1 MTKQTGEIDTH
12 IQGIPCQIKITSYFR
27 QKPLGPRAD
36 SDVDARGYTDA
47 EYTVLDR
54 EGYPAP
60 WLDRKI
66 TDADNIRIL
75 ELIDAYKEN
84 ERYDV

>member
-1 MTKQTGEIDTH
+1 MKQRSDIDTH
-12 IQGIPCQIKITSYFR
+12 IQGIPCGIVITSYFR

-36 SDVDARGYTDA
+36 SDVDCYGYTDA

-66 TDADNIRIL
+66 KEEDNERIL
-75 ELIDAYKEN
+75 ALIDDYKEQEN
-84 ERYDV
+84 DD

>member
-1 MTKQTGEIDTH
+1 MSKQTGEIDTR
-12 IQGIPCQIKITSYFR
+12 IQGIPCGIRITHYHR

-36 SDVDARGYTDA
+36 SDIDARGYTDA

-54 EGYPAP
+54 EGYPAL

-66 TDADNIRIL
+66 KDEDNERIL
-75 ELIDAYKEN
+75 ALIDDYKEN
-84 ERYDV
+84 EHDTY

>member
-1 MTKQTGEIDTH
+1 MKQTGHFDARIA
-12 IQGIPCQIKITSYFR
+12 GIPCRIKITSYIR

-36 SDVDARGYTDA
+36 SDIDCYGYTDA

-54 EGYPAP
+54 EGYPAL

-66 TDADNIRIL
+66 KDEDNERIL
-75 ELIDAYKEN
+75 ALIDNYKEHEN
-84 ERYDV
+84 DD

>member
-1 MTKQTGEIDTH
+1 MKQRSDIDTH
-12 IQGIPCQIKITSYFR
+12 IQGIPCGIKITSYFR

-36 SDVDARGYTDA
+36 SDYDAMGYTDA

-54 EGYPAP
+54 EGYPAL

-66 TDADNIRIL
+66 KNEDNERIL
-75 ELIDAYKEN
+75 ALIDDYKEHEN
-84 ERYDV
+84 DE